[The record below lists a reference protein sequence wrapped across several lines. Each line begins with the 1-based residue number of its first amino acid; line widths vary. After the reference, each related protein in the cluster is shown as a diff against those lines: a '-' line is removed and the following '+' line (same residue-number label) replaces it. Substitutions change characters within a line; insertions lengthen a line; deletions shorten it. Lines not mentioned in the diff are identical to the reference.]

1 MARITVEDC
10 LEKIDNQYDLVLLAK
25 ERTVQLNAG
34 SPMLVEEDN
43 DKRTI
48 ISLREIGDGKIDVKE
63 VEASAIKRLRKE
75 PDEIEQQE
83 ETEEE
88 TNDDFENLYKGQV
101 SKSGVAIL
109 PSKRTRRIPEVKK
122 PSLADEALSELKA
135 EQPEIKEE
143 NLETEEAPLELS
155 ETLSEKSLSYAYEMY
170 QNGFWFHKN
179 PKNGELVGDRLSKK
193 GFPYIDIGENLALSS
208 SVRSGHISLMNSE
221 SHKNTILDSEFKRV
235 GIGIVSG
242 PLGLIIV
249 QIFSS

>member
-10 LEKIDNQYDLVLLAK
+10 LEKVDNQYDLVLLAK

-48 ISLREIGDGKIDVKE
+48 ISLREIGDGKINVKE
-63 VEASAIKRLRKE
+63 IEANAIKRLRKE
-75 PDEIEQQE
+75 PDELEEQE

-143 NLETEEAPLELS
+143 NLDTEEAPLELS
-155 ETLSEKSLSYAYEMY
+155 EEAPAE
-170 QNGFWFHKN
+170 
-179 PKNGELVGDRLSKK
+179 
-193 GFPYIDIGENLALSS
+193 ENKP
-208 SVRSGHISLMNSE
+208 E
-221 SHKNTILDSEFKRV
+221 
-235 GIGIVSG
+235 
-242 PLGLIIV
+242 
-249 QIFSS
+249 

>member
-10 LEKIDNQYDLVLLAK
+10 LEKVENQYDLVLLAK

-48 ISLREIGDGKIDVKE
+48 ISLREIGDGKIDVEQIK
-63 VEASAIKRLRKE
+63 VDAIKRLRKE
-75 PDEIEQQE
+75 PDETEEQDE
-83 ETEEE
+83 IDEE

-143 NLETEEAPLELS
+143 NLDTEEAPLELS
-155 ETLSEKSLSYAYEMY
+155 EEASAE
-170 QNGFWFHKN
+170 
-179 PKNGELVGDRLSKK
+179 
-193 GFPYIDIGENLALSS
+193 ENKP
-208 SVRSGHISLMNSE
+208 E
-221 SHKNTILDSEFKRV
+221 
-235 GIGIVSG
+235 
-242 PLGLIIV
+242 
-249 QIFSS
+249 

>member
-10 LEKIDNQYDLVLLAK
+10 LEKVDNQYDLVLLAK

-48 ISLREIGDGKIDVKE
+48 ISLREIGDGKIDVKDI
-63 VEASAIKRLRKE
+63 EASAIKRLRKE
-75 PDEIEQQE
+75 PDELEEQE

-135 EQPEIKEE
+135 DQPEIKEE
-143 NLETEEAPLELS
+143 NLDLEESPLELS
-155 ETLSEKSLSYAYEMY
+155 DEAPAE
-170 QNGFWFHKN
+170 
-179 PKNGELVGDRLSKK
+179 
-193 GFPYIDIGENLALSS
+193 EN
-208 SVRSGHISLMNSE
+208 NSE
-221 SHKNTILDSEFKRV
+221 
-235 GIGIVSG
+235 
-242 PLGLIIV
+242 
-249 QIFSS
+249 